1 MNLKARGVDL
11 TAEEV
16 KNELVGERVAGLIG
30 KGISS
35 FSLAS
40 TYFNKNLLLLY
51 RPQWGKATPNQKGLP
66 DSSGSPGSQGSV
78 FLFFARFFFSSSSSL
93 LSVFASASAPHTH
106 FLYSIH
112 FHQGSSSSGGGML
125 WRSKAMRNERT
136 SGFYMHTRSHS
147 AVGKYVES
155 EMLFIHLQHSILLQ

>member
-40 TYFNKNLLLLY
+40 TYFNKNPLLLY
-51 RPQWGKATPNQKGLP
+51 RPQWGKATPN
-66 DSSGSPGSQGSV
+66 
-78 FLFFARFFFSSSSSL
+78 
-93 LSVFASASAPHTH
+93 
-106 FLYSIH
+106 
-112 FHQGSSSSGGGML
+112 
-125 WRSKAMRNERT
+125 
-136 SGFYMHTRSHS
+136 
-147 AVGKYVES
+147 
-155 EMLFIHLQHSILLQ
+155 